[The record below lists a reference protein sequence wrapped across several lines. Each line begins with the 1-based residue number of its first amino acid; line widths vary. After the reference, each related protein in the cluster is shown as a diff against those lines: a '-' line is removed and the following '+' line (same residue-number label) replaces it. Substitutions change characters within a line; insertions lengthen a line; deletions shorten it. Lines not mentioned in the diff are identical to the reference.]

1 MSAFQPPSTVT
12 IRGAQPELTV
22 NVSTQPRLYTVM
34 LVLPPGHTTLKLAVE
49 PVWQPPAEA
58 RLVGVMV
65 HTIQA
70 MVLNTGDKLP

>member
-34 LVLPPGHTTLKLAVE
+34 FVLPPGHTTLKLASN
-49 PVWQPPAEA
+49 QFGS
-58 RLVGVMV
+58 RRQKRG
-65 HTIQA
+65 
-70 MVLNTGDKLP
+70 